1 MKVYNK
7 RIICVLAAL
16 TVMLGAAYF
25 IFIDETSE
33 KNVAPVVRKV
43 KKTKRAVRMPK
54 RTRIV
59 TSVSRA
65 QQISEK
71 PSMLELDDDEEAKLN
86 EFSKRLLAELQ
97 EALDAEDF
105 NKVKKLV
112 EKLLETPPDPK
123 FGAEGVA
130 SLLRRKAV
138 EAMGWFGARGLPEL
152 VGLLADADNEISEA
166 AFDQFTLALED
177 ISLSDYDRADIVAM
191 AARVLSDSDNLETL
205 FMEINN
211 MRHSVGVKLL
221 TDIWMNGTESA
232 KGLLKEQ
239 IEFFTGEDNIASIED
254 LNKWLEENPD
264 GPDDEDLYGSDED
277 E

>member
-1 MKVYNK
+1 M
-7 RIICVLAAL
+7 
-16 TVMLGAAYF
+16 MLGAAYF

-191 AARVLSDSDNLETL
+191 AARILSDVDNLEAL

-264 GPDDEDLYGSDED
+264 GPDDEDLYGRDED

>member
-7 RIICVLAAL
+7 RIVCALAAL
-16 TVMLGAAYF
+16 TAVFGAVYF
-25 IFIDETSE
+25 LCVGETPQE
-33 KNVAPVVRKV
+33 NLTPVVHRPKKAKRTV
-43 KKTKRAVRMPK
+43 KIPK
-54 RTRIV
+54 RTRIAAP
-59 TSVSRA
+59 VSRT
-65 QQISEK
+65 QQVSEK
-71 PSMLELDDDEEAKLN
+71 PSMLEFDDDEEAKLN

-97 EALDAEDF
+97 DALDSEDF
-105 NKVKKLV
+105 YKVRKLV

-130 SLLRRKAV
+130 NLLRRKAV

-264 GPDDEDLYGSDED
+264 GPDDEDLYGRDED